1 MYQSTLSP
9 PMSKEILPLK
19 KSLGYQIRTSHRLI
33 QRRLQSIIE
42 PHGVSLGM
50 WYFLR
55 VLWHKE
61 GLTQSELSQLVGT
74 MEPTTLSAIRSMER
88 CGFIKRER
96 NADDGRK
103 INIYLTDAGREL
115 EEKLIPLA
123 KEVLSEASSGLSAS
137 EMQTLLKFLNV
148 IQTNLD
154 DQNSLEEI

>member
-1 MYQSTLSP
+1 MT
-9 PMSKEILPLK
+9 KEILPLQ

-33 QRRLQSIIE
+33 QRRLQSLIE

-74 MEPTTLSAIRSMER
+74 MEPTTLTALRSMER

-96 NADDGRK
+96 NALDGRK
-103 INIYLTDAGREL
+103 INIYLTDLGREL
-115 EEKLIPLA
+115 EGKLVPLA
-123 KEVLSEASSGLSAS
+123 KEVLSEASSGLSDS
-137 EMQTLLKFLNV
+137 EMQTLLRLLNV
-148 IQTNLD
+148 IQTNLAD
-154 DQNSLEEI
+154 HSLLEEI

>member
-1 MYQSTLSP
+1 
-9 PMSKEILPLK
+9 MSKEILPLE

-33 QRRLQSIIE
+33 QRRLQGIIE

-61 GLTQSELSQLVGT
+61 GLTQSELSQIVGT

-88 CGFIKRER
+88 SGFIKRER

-103 INIYLTDAGREL
+103 INIYLTDLGREL
-115 EEKLIPLA
+115 EEKLVPLA
-123 KEVLSEASSGLSAS
+123 KEVLSEASSGLSAA
-137 EMQTLLKFLNV
+137 ENQTLLKLLKV
-148 IQTNLD
+148 IQENLD
-154 DQNSLEEI
+154 DHNFFEEI